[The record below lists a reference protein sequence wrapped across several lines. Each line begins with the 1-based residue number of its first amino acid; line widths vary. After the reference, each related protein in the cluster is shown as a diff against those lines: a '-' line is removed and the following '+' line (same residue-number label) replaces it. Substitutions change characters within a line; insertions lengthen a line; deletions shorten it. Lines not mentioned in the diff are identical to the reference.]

1 MWFSF
6 IRKLYSKVS
15 IFTRPEGDN
24 TFLVTADYDWDDTD
38 VFSPND
44 YSITSTGA
52 RAEYRDTATQYNTAG
67 FVYGGAT
74 KPVIR
79 QSIQGSGRAML
90 LRFVTTSSANP
101 FSIFGFSIQ
110 YEEAGLR

>member
-1 MWFSF
+1 LF
-6 IRKLYSKVS
+6 SKVS

-24 TFLVTADYDWDDTD
+24 NFLVTADYDWDDAD
-38 VFSPND
+38 VFSPTD
-44 YSITSTGA
+44 YTIASTGA
-52 RAEYRDTATQYNTAG
+52 KAEYRDTATNYNTAG

-74 KPVIR
+74 KAVIK
-79 QSIQGSGRAML
+79 QGIQGSGSSML

-101 FSIFGFSIQ
+101 YSIFGFAIQ